1 MRTPSLSI
9 VRFAALL
16 TLMHATLA
24 NAQPTLTASATT
36 GASDLTMDGAG
47 SSSLH
52 IVKVADLS
60 LSTNDADGFIL
71 SVSSGNLTR
80 TGGTS
85 VPFQV
90 SIVAHGS
97 TAPTAGDFTVA
108 SGGTLPH
115 MTSSAGAIEVDLY
128 IKYQSANL
136 QDPGPYS
143 ASISLSILDR

>member
-1 MRTPSLSI
+1 ME
-9 VRFAALL
+9 
-16 TLMHATLA
+16 
-24 NAQPTLTASATT
+24 
-36 GASDLTMDGAG
+36 GAG

-60 LSTNDADGFIL
+60 LSTDDVDGFIL
-71 SVSSGNLTR
+71 SVSSGNLTK
-80 TGGTS
+80 TGGAS

-90 SIVAHGS
+90 LVVAHGAA
-97 TAPTAGDFTVA
+97 TPTAGDFTVA
-108 SGGTLPH
+108 SGDTLPH
-115 MTSSAGAIEVDLY
+115 MTSNAGAVEVDLY